1 MCTIREHKDVA
12 MNRRQHEAAQAFDE
26 AWEARARNPRTS
38 FDDEVAQLVAC
49 AEQLCEAAVVEPS
62 AEFRSSLRVQL
73 MAEARTTFAPPSRR
87 HARTHRPSLLTPS
100 FGLRRRLAGATAAL
114 VTAGGFVGL
123 VGASAEAL
131 PGEMLYP
138 VKRGVENVELAFHK
152 DDVSRGQYRLS
163 QASERLAE
171 ARRLTDDSSPQSQEH
186 IAGTLSAFAD
196 QAKDG
201 SGALFRAYGHSGS
214 TESITAVNDFSAS
227 AATDLALLSSKVP
240 SDADEAFQAAA
251 LTVSELVTKASSL
264 CAACGSAD
272 VGKLVD
278 AVTSLGGSTPSSGP
292 STASTSANADD
303 ARTDDSAEKSKTPDV
318 PKITIPALQPP
329 SSSAPSSNPPKVKDL
344 TDPVVGGLLGDEEQE
359 GVVPDLLDN
368 LLDPGAE

>member
-1 MCTIREHKDVA
+1 
-12 MNRRQHEAAQAFDE
+12 MNRRQHEAARAFDE
-26 AWEARARNPRTS
+26 AWEGRARSPGTA

-62 AEFRSSLRVQL
+62 AEFRDSLRVQL
-73 MAEARTTFAPPSRR
+73 MAEARTTFAPASRR
-87 HARTHRPSLLTPS
+87 HASTHRPSLLTPS

-138 VKRGVENVELAFHK
+138 VKRGVESVELAFHK

-171 ARRLTDDSSPQSQEH
+171 ARRLSDDSSPRSQEH
-186 IAGTLSAFAD
+186 IAGALSAFTD

-201 SGALFRAYGHSGS
+201 SGALFRAFGHSGS
-214 TESITAVNDFSAS
+214 TEPIISVNDFSAS
-227 AATDLALLSSKVP
+227 AATDLALLSGKVP
-240 SDADEAFQAAA
+240 RDADEAFQAAA

-264 CAACGSAD
+264 CSACAGGAD

-292 STASTSANADD
+292 PTASTSANVDD
-303 ARTDDSAEKSKTPDV
+303 PGSGDPAEKSKLPEA
-318 PKITIPALQPP
+318 PKITIPAIQPP
-329 SSSAPSSNPPKVKDL
+329 PSPAPSGHAPKVEDL
-344 TDPVVGGLLGDEEQE
+344 TDPVVGGLLGDEERD
-359 GVVPDLLDN
+359 GAVPGLLDN
-368 LLDPGAE
+368 LLNPGEE